1 MSYAWDE
8 WLEFAQ
14 EGERWVETESSHVAV
29 LTARAMHAAREL
41 ASSLMD
47 NVESY
52 LSDEEVQA
60 ATDVVN
66 AVSLDDAA
74 ILTAAQQAA
83 PAPAPAP
90 APASAPASAPAPAPE
105 NN

>member
-8 WLEFAQ
+8 LLAFAQ
-14 EGERWVETESSHVAV
+14 EGERWVESESSHVAV

-41 ASSLMD
+41 ASSLVN

-52 LSDEEVQA
+52 LSDEDVQA

-66 AVSLDDAA
+66 AVDPDDAT
-74 ILTAAQQAA
+74 ILTAAEQAA
-83 PAPAPAP
+83 PAV
-90 APASAPASAPAPAPE
+90 E

>member
-8 WLEFAQ
+8 LLAFAQ
-14 EGERWVETESSHVAV
+14 EGERWVESESSHVAV

-41 ASSLMD
+41 ASSLVN

-52 LSDEEVQA
+52 LSDEDVQA

-66 AVSLDDAA
+66 AVDPDDAA
-74 ILTAAQQAA
+74 ILTTAEQAA
-83 PAPAPAP
+83 PAL
-90 APASAPASAPAPAPE
+90 E